1 MHLLCELFEPVFFVD
16 VFVVFVVAVFVVVAC
31 VSSTDVS
38 YMHIYGYGYEYGN
51 EVRVHDVDRGEEA
64 STSTGMRRPL
74 TISVFETSVDLDK
87 RVLRQP
93 RFGGIGVCKRERSKS
108 TKNTEVC
115 CAAKSRCGCRM
126 QLYFFFFFLRLQEN
140 FLLFILLR

>member
-1 MHLLCELFEPVFFVD
+1 
-16 VFVVFVVAVFVVVAC
+16 
-31 VSSTDVS
+31 
-38 YMHIYGYGYEYGN
+38 
-51 EVRVHDVDRGEEA
+51 
-64 STSTGMRRPL
+64 MRRPL

-126 QLYFFFFFLRLQEN
+126 QLYFFFFFFKIAREFFIIYFAKMTLDK
-140 FLLFILLR
+140 LLLLLLLLMMEKLSERQRERDRYSIDRERKVQ